1 MSALSDLM
9 DRARAWDDAHGVT
22 DDNRRAR
29 LAHQRARIEQWNAMT
44 GQERLRVLTQ
54 GRSDPQG
61 YQKIHV

>member
-9 DRARAWDDAHGVT
+9 DCVRAWDDAHGVT
-22 DDNRRAR
+22 DDDRRAH

-44 GQERLRVLTQ
+44 RLERLHVLTQ
-54 GRSDPQG
+54 GRPDPRG